1 MKKIGIIALC
11 FVLLGTGIFLYKHS
25 SNEEPVIS
33 IEGNNLQESG
43 EGDNLAEL
51 EPKGDLPDAEG
62 DLSDEEEGLSGTN
75 ENDENKEDKNV
86 VDTGNSTVIKVAER
100 YLAPELDW
108 SAEYSSTPI
117 YGLYSII
124 LSRTRDFNDSIEE
137 ILSEIEYERE
147 EERSLKP
154 DEALM
159 SLIETEPLFAQIKS
173 KTNTM
178 YSLYSLDGKIG
189 EYYGKYTQQLLEHFV
204 DYIIFDEDAPD
215 GFFISGTQN
224 HMPRP
229 VTVFANCKLS
239 AKGRDFKTQKLREF
253 DEEKLMEVGRQLI
266 GDEREVVIA
275 QYLECDLNND
285 QKVEKIVNYNNF
297 IPDLDV
303 DKNLIGDQSKNSWQE
318 KYYSILVILDDH
330 YQPLGFIQNM
340 PDFSGID
347 NLQAY
352 AIGRTA
358 VQYIVDIDN
367 DNQME
372 VISFRLG
379 WEYDDYLFSKLTA
392 DNVKSYYQRYF
403 WIFY

>member
-1 MKKIGIIALC
+1 MKKIGIIVLC
-11 FVLLGTGIFLYKHS
+11 LVLLGTGIMLYKHS

-43 EGDNLAEL
+43 EGDNLAEI
-51 EPKGDLPDAEG
+51 EPEG
-62 DLSDEEEGLSGTN
+62 DLLDADEEEDLSDTN
-75 ENDENKEDKNV
+75 ENDEKKEEESV

-147 EERSLKP
+147 AAQSLKP

-159 SLIETEPLFAQIKS
+159 SLIETDPLFAQIKNT
-173 KTNTM
+173 TNTM

-189 EYYGKYTQQLLEHFV
+189 EYYGKYTQQLTEHFV

-229 VTVFANCKLS
+229 VKVFVNCKLS
-239 AKGRDFKTQKLREF
+239 AKERDFEIRKLREF
-253 DEEKLMEVGRQLI
+253 DEGKLIEVGRQLI

-285 QKVEKIVNYNNF
+285 QKAKKIVNYNNF
-297 IPDLDV
+297 ISDPNV
-303 DKNLIGDQSKNSWQE
+303 DDYLIGGQPKNSWQE
-318 KYYSILVILDDH
+318 KYYSILVILDDQ

-340 PDFSGID
+340 PNFLGID

-352 AIGRTA
+352 EIGQTA
-358 VQYIVDIDN
+358 VQYLVDIDD

-372 VISFRLG
+372 VISFRRG

-392 DNVKSYYQRYF
+392 DNVKSYYRRYF

>member
-11 FVLLGTGIFLYKHS
+11 FVLLGTGVFLYKHS
-25 SNEEPVIS
+25 SNEAPVVS
-33 IEGNNLQESG
+33 IEGNNLQEPV
-43 EGDNLAEL
+43 EGDNLAKI
-51 EPKGDLPDAEG
+51 EPEGDSLDTDEEE
-62 DLSDEEEGLSGTN
+62 DLSDTN
-75 ENDENKEDKNV
+75 ENDEKKEEESV
-86 VDTGNSTVIKVAER
+86 VDTGNSTVIQAAER

-147 EERSLKP
+147 EARSLKP

-159 SLIETEPLFAQIKS
+159 SLIETESLFAQIKS

-189 EYYGKYTQQLLEHFV
+189 EYYGKYTQQLIEHFV

-224 HMPRP
+224 HMPQP
-229 VTVFANCKLS
+229 VKVFVNCKLS
-239 AKGRDFKTQKLREF
+239 AKERDLEIRKLREF
-253 DEEKLMEVGRQLI
+253 DEEKLLEVGRQLI
-266 GDEREVVIA
+266 GEEREVIIA

-297 IPDLDV
+297 ISDPDV
-303 DKNLIGDQSKNSWQE
+303 DEYLIGDQPKNSWQE

-352 AIGRTA
+352 EIGRTA
-358 VQYIVDIDN
+358 VQYLVDIDN

-372 VISFRLG
+372 IISFRRG
-379 WEYDDYLFSKLTA
+379 WEYDDYLFSKFTA
-392 DNVKSYYQRYF
+392 DKVESYYQRYF